1 MLLTLIIR
9 YNSLFA
15 MGIVI
20 STTSKRG
27 RFCKELIPPLTCPH
41 LSDDSMD
48 KREDVGEDDKNGWN
62 DEHDDAC

>member
-1 MLLTLIIR
+1 
-9 YNSLFA
+9 

-20 STTSKRG
+20 STTSQRG
-27 RFCKELIPPLTCPH
+27 RFCKELIPPLTCLH

-62 DEHDDAC
+62 DEHGDAC